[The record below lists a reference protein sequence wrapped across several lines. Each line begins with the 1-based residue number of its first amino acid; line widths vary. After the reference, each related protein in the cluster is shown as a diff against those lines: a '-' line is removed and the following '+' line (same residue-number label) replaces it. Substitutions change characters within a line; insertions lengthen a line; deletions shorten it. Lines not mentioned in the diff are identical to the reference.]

1 MLTSLGIVLFHALDF
16 GMDEDEERTL
26 SKPLELL
33 IERLTSADIRARRRR
48 KRLQRYRMSQGSN
61 QQELNSLN
69 SFGDDFDDNDETD
82 ETDDGMEDDDS
93 DEDNDDELGNDEG
106 IEDCH
111 EFGEQ
116 FNSLQ
121 STSTST
127 TGTIPGLQRDLY
139 LADFDVIL
147 QVRSGQTFIFI
158 CFVYI

>member
-33 IERLTSADIRARRRR
+33 IERLTSADLRARRRR
-48 KRLQRYRMSQGSN
+48 KRLHRANLHSIQAQN
-61 QQELNSLN
+61 HQEMHSLN
-69 SFGDDFDDNDETD
+69 SFGETPSSDDEHDDDDNDDDLDDNDFDDNI
-82 ETDDGMEDDDS
+82 
-93 DEDNDDELGNDEG
+93 DDELGNDEG

-111 EFGEQ
+111 EFSEQ

-127 TGTIPGLQRDLY
+127 GTDSGLTHGTAHRDLY

-147 QVRSGQTFIFI
+147 QV
-158 CFVYI
+158 CE

>member
-33 IERLTSADIRARRRR
+33 IERLTSADLRARRRR
-48 KRLQRYRMSQGSN
+48 KRLHRYRTSQGTH
-61 QQELNSLN
+61 QQDMNSLN
-69 SFGDDFDDNDETD
+69 SLGEDDDDNDDD
-82 ETDDGMEDDDS
+82 EHDDGLDDDEF
-93 DEDNDDELGNDEG
+93 DDDNDDELGNDEG

-111 EFGEQ
+111 EFSEQ

-127 TGTIPGLQRDLY
+127 GADSGTIPGPTQRDFY

-147 QVRSGQTFIFI
+147 QVCSI
-158 CFVYI
+158 